1 MYRVE
6 EAIEDLYRSTQYR
19 PDFLADVRSLIADT
33 VGNQDEAQRAL
44 KRQLD
49 SQLAALEGQEENLL
63 DLAAGGSVA
72 TDKIR
77 LRLNKITQERERLVH
92 QRDAVALDLTAGAT
106 YLEAQL
112 SLLEEPFD
120 LYRDASD
127 EVRRRLN
134 QAIFGAIYIVP
145 GGVEHA
151 TFVAPHDSLHATQA
165 AYTAVK
171 AGYSQAKVEAL
182 FLSAFKEASSDAKKE
197 KPGMDIVFQMPAK
210 EVVELVTTVSKRN
223 GSSSD
228 CLAGI
233 PGLEPRMTVPETVV
247 LPITP
252 YPKGVIPKLREDS
265 APRD

>member
-127 EVRRRLN
+127 EVRRRLTRRSSELSTSCR
-134 QAIFGAIYIVP
+134 AEWSMP
-145 GGVEHA
+145 
-151 TFVAPHDSLHATQA
+151 PSSLLTTAFTQHRRP
-165 AYTAVK
+165 TR
-171 AGYSQAKVEAL
+171 Q
-182 FLSAFKEASSDAKKE
+182 
-197 KPGMDIVFQMPAK
+197 
-210 EVVELVTTVSKRN
+210 
-223 GSSSD
+223 
-228 CLAGI
+228 
-233 PGLEPRMTVPETVV
+233 
-247 LPITP
+247 
-252 YPKGVIPKLREDS
+252 
-265 APRD
+265 